1 MARRITTALLLSLAI
16 AVVASAL
23 DKPGQ
28 FRRLGACPDMG
39 CIFPPDRAHFIAGAK
54 FDVRVEVHAEGTSS
68 PDPNYT
74 LQIQKLDQT
83 STTAA
88 MADDDGDTTFR
99 QRRFIPTATPPQDFS
114 TYIHTQPGPQETWNF
129 TYFKDAAQYWKARDG
144 DTTTVT
150 AVNVVSS
157 AWRQVQ
163 LLDPGTYKVTLSYE
177 SQKNTEAIWT
187 VDPAPKQRK
196 AKNVIL
202 FIGDGMT
209 TAMITA
215 ARLLSKP
222 HSSGHYLQKLHLD
235 QFPVLGHVMT
245 HSMDSLITDSANS
258 ASAYNT
264 GHKSSVNAL
273 GVYPDSSPDPFDDPK
288 QELLA
293 ELLRRRSKK
302 NGGPGGVGIVTTAE
316 VSDATPAAV
325 FSHTRRRDEG
335 GRIVDQMIR
344 GPTAVVADV
353 YMGGGGK
360 KFHANKGGESLNG
373 TDYYAAYAKERGYT
387 VVHNRTSMLAY
398 EGHDKLLGIFHAG
411 NMNVWLDRNVYKHN
425 LNNPGSS
432 PLGGDAAALDQ
443 PNLDQMVIK
452 GLEVL
457 NRRHRE
463 EGWFMMAEAA
473 AVDIMMHPLDYDRAL
488 ADLLEL
494 DSTVG
499 KTKAWLK
506 RNGLDKDT
514 LIIVTADHGHSFDVY
529 GSVDTQYFNSFENG
543 QDLEKKNSIGTYEYS
558 GWPSYNDAD
567 GDGFPDEWDVRYTLA
582 AGTVAFPSHRED
594 FQVNVN
600 GVRVPAVAQGNSHH
614 HYDEYVPNPDDSVH
628 GGFLKTGTLKGEAN
642 NGVHSFQDVPLF
654 AMGPGSEVFA
664 GVMDNTEVFHKIAQA
679 LGLGGE

>member
-1 MARRITTALLLSLAI
+1 MRRIAATLLLSLA
-16 AVVASAL
+16 AVVASAGL

-54 FDVRVEVHAEGTSS
+54 FDVRVEVQSEGSNAS
-68 PDPNYT
+68 PDPSYT
-74 LQIQKLDQT
+74 LQIQKLDLPQ
-83 STTAA
+83 STTT
-88 MADDDGDTTFR
+88 DDDNDEYTPR
-99 QRRFIPTATPPQDFS
+99 QRRFARAASSPPQDFS
-114 TYIHTQPGPQETWNF
+114 TFLHTQPGPQETWNF
-129 TYFKDAAQYWKARDG
+129 TYFKDAAAYWKARDG
-144 DTTTVT
+144 DTTTST
-150 AVNVVSS
+150 AVNVVST

-163 LLDPGTYKVTLSYE
+163 L
-177 SQKNTEAIWT
+177 
-187 VDPAPKQRK
+187 
-196 AKNVIL
+196 
-202 FIGDGMT
+202 
-209 TAMITA
+209 AMITA

-293 ELLRRRSKK
+293 ELMRRRSKK
-302 NGGPGGVGIVTTAE
+302 LGGRGGVGIVTTAA
-316 VSDATPAAV
+316 VWDATPAAV

-335 GRIVDQMIR
+335 ARIIDQMIH
-344 GPTAVVADV
+344 GPNAVVADV
-353 YMGGGGK
+353 YMGGGGN
-360 KFHANKGGESLNG
+360 KFHSNEGGESWNG
-373 TDYYAAYAKERGYT
+373 TDYYAAYTKEHGYT
-387 VVHNRTSMLAY
+387 VVHDMTSMLAY
-398 EGHDKLLGIFHAG
+398 EGSDPLLGIFHAG

-425 LNNPGSS
+425 LNSPGSS
-432 PLGGDAAALDQ
+432 PLGGDAPALDQ

-457 NRRHRE
+457 DRRHRN

-506 RNGLDKDT
+506 RQGLDKDT

-529 GSVDTQYFNSFENG
+529 GSVDTQYFNSFESG
-543 QDLEKKNSIGTYEYS
+543 QDLEKKNSIGTYEFS
-558 GWPSYNDAD
+558 GWPSYVDAD
-567 GDGFPDEWDVRYTLA
+567 GDGFPDEWDVQYTLA
-582 AGTVAFPSHRED
+582 AGTAAFPSHRED
-594 FQVNVN
+594 FQVNIN
-600 GVRVPAVAQGNSHH
+600 GTRVPAVAQGNSHH
-614 HYDEYVPNPDDSVH
+614 HYDEYVPNPGDNVH
-628 GGFLKTGTLKGEAN
+628 GGFLKTGTLKAEAN

-654 AMGPGSEVFA
+654 AMGPGSEAFA

>member
-1 MARRITTALLLSLAI
+1 MRRITTTLLLSLAVA
-16 AVVASAL
+16 AVAAGL

-28 FRRLGACPDMG
+28 FHRLGACPDMG

-54 FDVRVEVHAEGTSS
+54 FDVRVEVHAEGSNS
-68 PDPNYT
+68 PDPKYT
-74 LQIQKLDQT
+74 LQIQKLNQAHT
-83 STTAA
+83 STTN
-88 MADDDGDTTFR
+88 GDNDENNPH
-99 QRRFIPTATPPQDFS
+99 QRRFTRADSSPQDFS
-114 TYIHTQPGPQETWNF
+114 TFLHTEPTPQETWNF
-129 TYFKDAAQYWKARDG
+129 TYFKDAAAYWKARDG
-144 DTTTVT
+144 DTTTAT
-150 AVNVVSS
+150 PVNVVST
-157 AWRQVQ
+157 AWRQVH
-163 LLDPGTYKVTLSYE
+163 LLDPGTYQVTLQYDSG
-177 SQKNTEAIWT
+177 KKADVLWT
-187 VDPAPKQRK
+187 VDAAPTTRT

-245 HSMDSLITDSANS
+245 HSLDSLITDSANS

-293 ELLRRRSKK
+293 ELMRRRSKK
-302 NGGPGGVGIVTTAE
+302 LGGRGGVGIVTTAE
-316 VSDATPAAV
+316 VNDATPAAV
-325 FSHTRRRDEG
+325 FSHTRRRNEG
-335 GRIVDQMIR
+335 ARIIDQMIR

-360 KFHANKGGESLNG
+360 KFHGNKGGESWNG
-373 TDYYAAYAKERGYT
+373 TDYYAAYAKERGYK
-387 VVHNRTSMLAY
+387 VVHDKTSMLAY
-398 EGHDKLLGIFHAG
+398 EGNDPLLGIFHAG

-425 LNNPGSS
+425 LDSPGSS
-432 PLGGDAAALDQ
+432 PLGGDASALDQ

-457 NRRHRE
+457 DRRYRK

-506 RNGLDKDT
+506 RQGLDKDT

-529 GSVDTQYFNSFENG
+529 GSVDTQYFNSFESG
-543 QDLEKKNSIGTYEYS
+543 MDLEKKNSIGTYEFS
-558 GWPSYNDAD
+558 GWPSYVDAD

-582 AGTVAFPSHRED
+582 AGTAAFPSHRED

-600 GVRVPAVAQGNSHH
+600 GSRVPAVAQGNSHH
-614 HYDEYVPNPDDSVH
+614 HYDEYVPNPGDNVH
-628 GGFLKTGTLKGEAN
+628 GGFLKTGTLKAEIN

-654 AMGPGSEVFA
+654 AMGPGSEAFA

>member
-1 MARRITTALLLSLAI
+1 
-16 AVVASAL
+16 
-23 DKPGQ
+23 
-28 FRRLGACPDMG
+28 
-39 CIFPPDRAHFIAGAK
+39 
-54 FDVRVEVHAEGTSS
+54 
-68 PDPNYT
+68 
-74 LQIQKLDQT
+74 
-83 STTAA
+83 
-88 MADDDGDTTFR
+88 
-99 QRRFIPTATPPQDFS
+99 
-114 TYIHTQPGPQETWNF
+114 
-129 TYFKDAAQYWKARDG
+129 
-144 DTTTVT
+144 
-150 AVNVVSS
+150 
-157 AWRQVQ
+157 
-163 LLDPGTYKVTLSYE
+163 
-177 SQKNTEAIWT
+177 
-187 VDPAPKQRK
+187 
-196 AKNVIL
+196 
-202 FIGDGMT
+202 
-209 TAMITA
+209 MITA

-302 NGGPGGVGIVTTAE
+302 NGGPGGVGIVTTAA
-316 VSDATPAAV
+316 VWDATPAAV

-353 YMGGGGK
+353 YMGGGGN

-387 VVHNRTSMLAY
+387 VVHDKTSMLAY

-457 NRRHRE
+457 DRRHRK

-473 AVDIMMHPLDYDRAL
+473 EIDIMMHPLDYDRAL

-514 LIIVTADHGHSFDVY
+514 LVIVTADHGHSFDVY

-582 AGTVAFPSHRED
+582 AGTAAFPSHRED

-600 GVRVPAVAQGNSHH
+600 GTRVPAVAQGNSHH
-614 HYDEYVPNPDDSVH
+614 HYDEYVPNPGDSVH
-628 GGFLKTGTLKGEAN
+628 GGFLKTGTLKSEAN

-654 AMGPGSEVFA
+654 AMGPGSEAFA

>member
-1 MARRITTALLLSLAI
+1 MRRITTTLLLSLAI
-16 AVVASAL
+16 ASMAAGL

-54 FDVRVEVHAEGTSS
+54 FDVRVEVHAEGSNS
-68 PDPNYT
+68 PDPKYT
-74 LQIQKLDQT
+74 LQIQKLEQAHT
-83 STTAA
+83 STSN
-88 MADDDGDTTFR
+88 GDNDEYNPH
-99 QRRFIPTATPPQDFS
+99 QRRFTRAASPPQDFS
-114 TYIHTQPGPQETWNF
+114 NFLHTEPTPQETWNF
-129 TYFKDAAQYWKARDG
+129 TYFKDAAAYWKARDG
-144 DTTTVT
+144 DAST
-150 AVNVVSS
+150 ATPVNVVST
-157 AWRQVQ
+157 AWRQVH
-163 LLDPGTYKVTLSYE
+163 LLDPGTYQVTLQYDSG
-177 SQKNTEAIWT
+177 KKADVLWT
-187 VDPAPKQRK
+187 VDAAPTTRK

-245 HSMDSLITDSANS
+245 HSLDSLITDSANS

-293 ELLRRRSKK
+293 ELMRRRSKK
-302 NGGPGGVGIVTTAE
+302 LGGRGGVGIVTTAE
-316 VSDATPAAV
+316 VNDATPAAV

-335 GRIVDQMIR
+335 ARIIDQMIR
-344 GPTAVVADV
+344 GPSAVVADV

-360 KFHANKGGESLNG
+360 KFHGNKGGESWNG
-373 TDYYAAYAKERGYT
+373 TDYYAAYAKERGYK
-387 VVHNRTSMLAY
+387 VVHDKTSMLAY
-398 EGHDKLLGIFHAG
+398 EGNDPLLGIFHAG

-425 LNNPGSS
+425 LNSPGSS
-432 PLGGDAAALDQ
+432 PLGGDASALDQ
-443 PNLDQMVIK
+443 PNL
-452 GLEVL
+452 E
-457 NRRHRE
+457 NS
-463 EGWFMMAEAA
+463 
-473 AVDIMMHPLDYDRAL
+473 DY
-488 ADLLEL
+488 L

-506 RNGLDKDT
+506 RQGLDKDT
-514 LIIVTADHGHSFDVY
+514 LIIVTADHAHSFDVY
-529 GSVDTQYFNSFENG
+529 GSVDTQYFNSFESG
-543 QDLEKKNSIGTYEYS
+543 QDLEKKNSIGTYEFS
-558 GWPSYNDAD
+558 GWPSYVDAD

-582 AGTVAFPSHRED
+582 AGTAAFPSHRED
-594 FQVNVN
+594 FQVNIN
-600 GVRVPAVAQGNSHH
+600 GSRVPAVAQGNSHH
-614 HYDEYVPNPDDSVH
+614 HYDEYVPNPSDSVH
-628 GGFLKTGTLKGEAN
+628 GGFLKTGTLKAEAN

-654 AMGPGSEVFA
+654 AMGPGSEAFA